1 MANITDNILD
11 FANIYADIATP
22 FVPQEHMENWEQAI
36 DSPNPPYANTPEY
49 HQWAAEDLT
58 KEMSKKIAD
67 VPYVGNLGAAAFE
80 LAAPA
85 LSLWGLPYDV
95 ASGISRYGW
104 AKEYE
109 DPKYTTDNKWEKIP
123 GLEGTDFAGIL
134 NAIDMEDPLSA
145 TWNRFLGAG
154 KPVFN
159 RLFNKKRRDEG
170 ATQQGIAKAL
180 MQKKIRE
187 AAETFQKAKAVKKVV
202 ARHPP
207 SEYREDRPSTPIS
220 VPVPAHI
227 SGGEASEQRGSM
239 PTGTAGRNPWGR
251 AHGGLIDIPLPGRSR
266 DI

>member
-1 MANITDNILD
+1 
-11 FANIYADIATP
+11 
-22 FVPQEHMENWEQAI
+22 
-36 DSPNPPYANTPEY
+36 
-49 HQWAAEDLT
+49 EDLT

-85 LSLWGLPYDV
+85 LSLFGLPYDV
-95 ASGISRYGW
+95 ASGIVKHGW
-104 AKEYE
+104 AEEYE

-202 ARHPP
+202 DSTWTPAGHIGPDTP
-207 SEYREDRPSTPIS
+207 SAPDR
-220 VPVPAHI
+220 
-227 SGGEASEQRGSM
+227 
-239 PTGTAGRNPWGR
+239 
-251 AHGGLIDIPLPGRSR
+251 GRSR
-266 DI
+266 SRGETGQIAGGHHFNK

>member
-1 MANITDNILD
+1 MANITD

-22 FVPQEHMENWEQAI
+22 FVPQEHMKNWEQTI

-85 LSLWGLPYDV
+85 LSLFGLPYDV
-95 ASGISRYGW
+95 ASGIVKHGW
-104 AKEYE
+104 AEEYE

-145 TWNRFLGAG
+145 T
-154 KPVFN
+154 
-159 RLFNKKRRDEG
+159 
-170 ATQQGIAKAL
+170 
-180 MQKKIRE
+180 
-187 AAETFQKAKAVKKVV
+187 
-202 ARHPP
+202 
-207 SEYREDRPSTPIS
+207 
-220 VPVPAHI
+220 
-227 SGGEASEQRGSM
+227 
-239 PTGTAGRNPWGR
+239 
-251 AHGGLIDIPLPGRSR
+251 
-266 DI
+266 